1 MILEATEIFTSCLKA
16 SGISKVKSSHHFEK
30 DFRNKMILKTSEII
44 SKYGSFYNSIKST

>member
-16 SGISKVKSSHHFEK
+16 SPKVKSSHHFEK